1 MTRDEVATL
10 LPWHVEVHFGQCTKS
25 LKTEMRA
32 PKSELEAC
40 LYEVLDEEPNDA
52 DRVLDMSTG
61 GLVAEKAQR
70 GQAGGVPVKTQE
82 QNEETDRRSTLTC

>member
-70 GQAGGVPVKTQE
+70 GQVACQSRLKNRTKRQIGGA
-82 QNEETDRRSTLTC
+82 L